1 MSDDRKETSFSFESP
16 QQHSPRPS
24 SSTLVLDSTPAP
36 KATALA
42 RAEAQ
47 AAYWLGRVE
56 ALEDEVIRR
65 DALGHGSSSASAE
78 DQSSYREARDD
89 VRLMSAQY
97 AQAQERANI
106 LRGQFLPSS
115 NDGPSATAP
124 TTTLATPATPAN
136 AATPTSTVPRPVRYD
151 QYPQNDVE
159 RYPLLTEK
167 LEIPATEFIAGI
179 VAWMDTTSPAYPP
192 ASDREGLQLR
202 LNAFSRCLGT
212 ASLQKAYNTWLSI
225 NKSVATW
232 SDLERWI
239 QQQLP
244 TIDLVHK
251 QFSAIVGHKSCAES
265 TPSAI
270 KAHTRNWL
278 QALQVAGADTSGETP
293 STLMLPNRNG
303 PEFQALDS
311 ILVCIYL
318 SHFSTQVRE
327 AYEER
332 RQDDIRKFRQ
342 ANPSAAIPR
351 ETLAN
356 ARATVETL
364 SNVSKWQR
372 ITSFGGGGGGN
383 RSQSTHREARVS
395 TKGGTTGCFHCG
407 GTGHYAREC
416 HKLQRR
422 LPNLPTADFD
432 KLAKIGNARLFARQ
446 TVDAAKQATKLN
458 LAHIIW
464 GSSNTP
470 GHDLGQAS
478 TSHIE
483 GRVKA
488 LDAEYEKTV
497 QGLTKQ

>member
-1 MSDDRKETSFSFESP
+1 MT
-16 QQHSPRPS
+16 
-24 SSTLVLDSTPAP
+24 A
-36 KATALA
+36 ALA
-42 RAEAQ
+42 KADAQ
-47 AAYWLGRVE
+47 AASWLKRLDI
-56 ALEDEVIRR
+56 LEEDCIRR
-65 DALGHGSSSASAE
+65 HELGHWKANANPDDKSAYE
-78 DQSSYREARDD
+78 EAREE
-89 VRLMSAQY
+89 VRLLSAQH
-97 AQAQERANI
+97 AQAQERANL
-106 LRGQFLPSS
+106 LRGMFLPSYS
-115 NDGPSATAP
+115 AGPSATAP
-124 TTTLATPATPAN
+124 STTPATPATPAN
-136 AATPTSTVPRPVRYD
+136 AATPTVSRPVRYD

-192 ASDREGLQLR
+192 ASDKEGLQLR

-212 ASLQKAYNTWLSI
+212 APLQKAYNTWLSI

-232 SDLERWI
+232 ADLERWI

-251 QFSAIVGHKSCAES
+251 QFSAIVGHKQCAES

-270 KAHTRNWL
+270 KAHTRSWL

-293 STLMLPNRNG
+293 ATLMLPNRNG

-311 ILVCIYL
+311 VLVCIYL

-342 ANPSAAIPR
+342 ANPSAPIPR
-351 ETLAN
+351 ETLSS

-364 SNVSKWQR
+364 SNISKWQR
-372 ITSFGGGGGGN
+372 VTSSGGGGGGHNGN
-383 RSQSTHREARVS
+383 RSQSTHRDTRVLPK
-395 TKGGTTGCFHCG
+395 TGTAGCFHCG
-407 GTGHYAREC
+407 RNGHFAKDC
-416 HKLQRR
+416 HKLQQR
-422 LPNLPTADFD
+422 LPNLPAAEFD
-432 KLAKIGNARLFARQ
+432 KLAKLGNARQIARQ
-446 TVDAAKQATKLN
+446 SVEVAKQATKLN

-478 TSHIE
+478 ASHIE

-488 LDAEYEKTV
+488 LDAEYEKAV
-497 QGLTKQ
+497 QGLAKQ

>member
-1 MSDDRKETSFSFESP
+1 MSEERNESSFSFESP
-16 QQHSPRPS
+16 QPHSSRPS

-36 KATALA
+36 QTSALA
-42 RAEAQ
+42 KAEEIAAFWNRKVEEAQ
-47 AAYWLGRVE
+47 ERCMRIVAK
-56 ALEDEVIRR
+56 
-65 DALGHGSSSASAE
+65 GHDGSSASAD
-78 DQSSYREARDD
+78 DQQEYQAARADGREYAAQHAEAVARIT
-89 VRLMSAQY
+89 L
-97 AQAQERANI
+97 
-106 LRGQFLPSS
+106 LRNQFLPTVSGGS
-115 NDGPSATAP
+115 LTTAQ
-124 TTTLATPATPAN
+124 TTALATPVTPAA
-136 AATPTSTVPRPVRYD
+136 AATPTVSRPVRYD

-232 SDLERWI
+232 ADLERWI

-251 QFSAIVGHKSCAES
+251 QFSAIVGHKQCAES

-270 KAHTRNWL
+270 KAHTRSWL

-293 STLMLPNRNG
+293 SSLMLPNRNS

-311 ILVCIYL
+311 VLVCIYL

-342 ANPSAAIPR
+342 ANPSAPIPR
-351 ETLAN
+351 ETLSS

-364 SNVSKWQR
+364 SNISKWQR
-372 ITSFGGGGGGN
+372 VASSGGGGHNGN
-383 RSQSTHREARVS
+383 RSQSTHREPRALPKS
-395 TKGGTTGCFHCG
+395 GATGCFHCG
-407 GTGHYAREC
+407 RSGHYAKDC
-416 HKLQRR
+416 HKLQQR
-422 LPNLPTADFD
+422 LPNLPAADFD
-432 KLAKIGNARLFARQ
+432 KLAKLGNARQIARQ
-446 TVDAAKQATKLN
+446 SAETAKQATKLN

-478 TSHIE
+478 AAHIE

-488 LDAEYEKTV
+488 LDAEYEKAV
-497 QGLTKQ
+497 QGLAKQ